1 MTDTTAPEPLKI
13 NFELSDCFRCSGT
26 GMYGPKSVKGGV
38 CFHCNGEGKVITRN
52 GSRALETF
60 RALMA
65 ERMGTPAEEIT
76 EGSRVFTPADRVTTN
91 AQIVAY
97 PWKWR
102 TVRTADVRTSETINT
117 ETGETTVLRTVH
129 LSFRNMPEDVTHS
142 KSVHEGE
149 PLVIITPNRE
159 AHREIM
165 REVAKRYK
173 GAWLSTEEP
182 PAPAAPRLR
191 KSADVEPKPKPEPR
205 TFPNRYAGQCV
216 RPGCGQTVEEGAGE
230 CFKDGGRYVTQHKA
244 GECPEAPETA
254 SEEAPA
260 PEAAPAAPQHQA
272 NRYGGKCRHC
282 SVWVEAEKGE
292 RLRVGGDWA
301 TQHTGGQ
308 CPAAEEPPAEPV
320 AEEGLYRHD
329 GTLYRVQEGTSGRLY
344 ARRIVR
350 PEEGGRLRFERA
362 PRMVLRISATE
373 RLSVEEAAVIGREW
387 ETCLQCGVELTD
399 PKSIA
404 RGIGPDCAKRV

>member
-102 TVRTADVRTSETINT
+102 TVRTADVRTSETTNT
-117 ETGETTVLRTVH
+117 ETGETTVLRTIH
-129 LSFRNMPEDVTHS
+129 LSFRNMPEDATHS

-149 PLVIITPNRE
+149 PLVIITPDRE

-191 KSADVEPKPKPEPR
+191 KTADVEKPKERPASEGRVRFIRILVAELPGGNEVR
-205 TFPNRYAGQCV
+205 AEAEEALAGKLDDV
-216 RPGCGQTVEEGAGE
+216 
-230 CFKDGGRYVTQHKA
+230 
-244 GECPEAPETA
+244 TA
-254 SEEAPA
+254 SALIDRLKKAKEDARPL
-260 PEAAPAAPQHQA
+260 PE
-272 NRYGGKCRHC
+272 NRFGGKCRKC
-282 SVWVEAEKGE
+282 SAWVEEKKGNRVQVEGRWQVQHLPGE
-292 RLRVGGDWA
+292 CVEASAKTEGA
-301 TQHTGGQ
+301 T
-308 CPAAEEPPAEPV
+308 AEERPPV
-320 AEEGLYRHD
+320 TEEGLYRHD
-329 GTLYRVQEGTSGRLY
+329 GRLYRVVEGRESGRLY
-344 ARRIVR
+344 AKEIVR
-350 PEEGGRLRFERA
+350 QEDSDKIKFVVARGAIFK
-362 PRMVLRISATE
+362 
-373 RLSVEEAAVIGREW
+373 LSPADRVGIEEAEKISQQWDVCIM
-387 ETCLQCGVELTD
+387 CGAELTA
-399 PKSIA
+399 S
-404 RGIGPDCAKRV
+404 RGIGPVCRKKV